1 MFISRAEQ
9 NLWIVVWHA
18 TMSLVVVPEMLT
30 TRIVSGFRGRFSSL
44 VAADSSPS
52 PGKPIELIKDLSLL
66 IRSSLGEGLPGLGS
80 FVIVPPVTYPKPRCS
95 MDGRNFIFL
104 SKPAASPIGF
114 FNFRP
119 ARFVCRISSSK

>member
-1 MFISRAEQ
+1 MNNKPSTNQ
-9 NLWIVVWHA
+9 NPPEGALTDSQSQETVKKID
-18 TMSLVVVPEMLT
+18 VPE
-30 TRIVSGFRGRFSSL
+30 IVTVNELSSL
-44 VAADSSPS
+44 MKIES
-52 PGKPIELIKDLSLL
+52 IELIKDLSLL